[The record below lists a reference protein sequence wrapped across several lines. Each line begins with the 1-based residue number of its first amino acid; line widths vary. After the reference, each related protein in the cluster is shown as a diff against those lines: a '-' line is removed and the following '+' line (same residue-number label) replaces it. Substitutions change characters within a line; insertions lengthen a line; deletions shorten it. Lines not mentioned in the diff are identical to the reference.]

1 MHDVC
6 TEQHV
11 GNTKCARPLSLLPT
25 PPTVLSFFRFRGTPT
40 PLLVHPFPPTISLS
54 PSLSVFRALPPL
66 LPRSGG
72 QNINDRAN
80 HPEHEHR
87 ATPRG
92 EEGGEACNC
101 RELAKCR
108 IGGGTMG
115 ECVHGTGR
123 IPGRRGVAVQA
134 AGMVLRCLSITLRQL
149 PPFVIVARSRFR

>member
-11 GNTKCARPLSLLPT
+11 GNTKCARPLSL
-25 PPTVLSFFRFRGTPT
+25 FQ
-40 PLLVHPFPPTISLS
+40 
-54 PSLSVFRALPPL
+54 PL
-66 LPRSGG
+66 LPCFPSSVSAVHLRLSSSIRFRLRSLSLPLSLFFALSLLSSPVRGG